1 MITTEQMDM
10 DKIESELRK
19 ALKMRGITLKDV
31 EVVRAIDR
39 EIVKDS
45 EVLPVTLKSDG
56 DFSKNSSV
64 LSEDEW
70 HVILNYVE
78 AKVAGLSEQILS
90 GRVSIE
96 PYKKNNNDNACTYCN
111 YKAIC
116 QFDMLFEGN
125 QYKYLQK
132 YNMEQVLQ
140 LMEKPEEG

>member
-19 ALKMRGITLKDV
+19 HLKCGNNLKDV

-39 EIVKDS
+39 EIVRTQS
-45 EVLPVTLKSDG
+45 FTGYLKSDG

-78 AKVAGLSEQILS
+78 AKVA
-90 GRVSIE
+90 
-96 PYKKNNNDNACTYCN
+96 D
-111 YKAIC
+111 
-116 QFDMLFEGN
+116 
-125 QYKYLQK
+125 
-132 YNMEQVLQ
+132 
-140 LMEKPEEG
+140 